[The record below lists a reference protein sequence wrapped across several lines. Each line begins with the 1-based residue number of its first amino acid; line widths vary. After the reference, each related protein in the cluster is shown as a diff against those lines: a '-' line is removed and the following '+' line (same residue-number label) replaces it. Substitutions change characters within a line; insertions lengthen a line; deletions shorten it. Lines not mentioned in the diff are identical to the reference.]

1 MSRGHSSRVCKST
14 MNYFNSSFRIK
25 PGARGLKRSEFKRVP
40 GTARMERSTLKKKR
54 EPPALTK
61 VKRQVRE
68 RDNYTCQFPKCGK
81 QYKSIDVHHV
91 AKISQRPDL
100 KLDPNNMICLC
111 RTHHNWTDKNHDK
124 AVEMGLLST
133 ESYELAKK
141 QEREAA

>member
-1 MSRGHSSRVCKST
+1 
-14 MNYFNSSFRIK
+14 MNYWNSSIRIK
-25 PGARGLKRSEFKRVP
+25 PGAKRMKRTEMKRVP
-40 GTARMERSTLKKKR
+40 GTARLGRKPFKKKR

-68 RDNYTCQFPKCGK
+68 RDNFTCQYPQCGK
-81 QYKSIDVHHV
+81 HGKSIDVHHI

-100 KLDPNNMICLC
+100 KFDPDNLICLC
-111 RTHHNWTDKNHDK
+111 REHHDWTDHNRAK
-124 AVEMGLLST
+124 AIKLGLLSD

>member
-1 MSRGHSSRVCKST
+1 MANYWNST
-14 MNYFNSSFRIK
+14 IRIK
-25 PGARGLKRSEFKRVP
+25 PGAKRLKRSEFKRVP
-40 GTARMERSTLKKKR
+40 GTARLERKPMKKKR

-68 RDNYTCQFPKCGK
+68 RDNYTCRFPKCGK
-81 QYKSIDVHHV
+81 EHKSIDVHHI

-100 KLDPNNMICLC
+100 KFDPDNMLCLC
-111 RTHHNWTDKNHDK
+111 RKHHNWIDQNHDK
-124 AVEMGLLST
+124 AVEMGLLNV